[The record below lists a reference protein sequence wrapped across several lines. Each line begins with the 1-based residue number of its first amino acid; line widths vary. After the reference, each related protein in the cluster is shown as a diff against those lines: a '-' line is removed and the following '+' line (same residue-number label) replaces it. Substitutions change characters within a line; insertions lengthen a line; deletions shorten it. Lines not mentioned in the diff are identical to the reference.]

1 LGPPP
6 LSARYSI
13 RRVRSTS
20 RHGVMRRPPR
30 NLIYATPVGRPP
42 QGPMG
47 IWQGRSRRKR
57 TGGRLRPI
65 RKKRRFEIGRELQ
78 SATLGGDIV
87 KRYRVRGANL
97 KLRILTVETIN
108 VFDPAN
114 PNYVQRNIITKGAI
128 LETELG
134 LVRVRSRPGQDGVL
148 NGVRLPAAP
157 TGSA

>member
-1 LGPPP
+1 
-6 LSARYSI
+6 
-13 RRVRSTS
+13 
-20 RHGVMRRPPR
+20 
-30 NLIYATPVGRPP
+30 
-42 QGPMG
+42 MG

-78 SATLGGDIV
+78 TATLGSGTV
-87 KRYRVRGANL
+87 KKYRVRGGNR
-97 KLRILTVETIN
+97 KMRILTVQTIN
-108 VFDPAN
+108 VYDPATKKMQPARIVTVRENPAN

-148 NGVRLPAAP
+148 NGVRLPGTPA
-157 TGSA
+157 

>member
-1 LGPPP
+1 
-6 LSARYSI
+6 
-13 RRVRSTS
+13 
-20 RHGVMRRPPR
+20 
-30 NLIYATPVGRPP
+30 
-42 QGPMG
+42 MG

-78 SATLGGDIV
+78 TATLGGGTV
-87 KRYRVRGANL
+87 KRYRVRGGNL
-97 KLRILTVETIN
+97 KLRILTAQKVN
-108 VFDPAN
+108 VYDPATKKMQSVKIVTVRENPAN

-128 LETELG
+128 LETEVG

-157 TGSA
+157 G